1 MALMER
7 LHFVSRAVAS
17 DGLCPPGPRCRGIAT
32 VGRQDLRTEVSSL
45 RPAKGDTSLRVGG
58 PVGLGGS
65 SPLTLVDKK
74 ERSSLLASRKSNFGV
89 RPKAG

>member
-7 LHFVSRAVAS
+7 FHFVSRAVAS
-17 DGLCPPGPRCRGIAT
+17 DGLCPPGPRCRGVAT
-32 VGRQDLRTEVSSL
+32 VGRPDLRTEVSSL

-65 SPLTLVDKK
+65 PLTLDDKK